1 VSKTDVIAEVA
12 AQVKAR
18 TLTVEAAIDRIV
30 ALAVEGAGAHLPE
43 PVKARLRSQLEA
55 LLADDPALADRQQRI
70 ERRGSNE

>member
-18 TLTVEAAIDRIV
+18 TLTIEAAIDRIV

-43 PVKARLRSQLEA
+43 PVKSRLRSQLET
-55 LLADDPALADRQQRI
+55 LLADDPALADRRRRI
-70 ERRGSNE
+70 ERNGSNE